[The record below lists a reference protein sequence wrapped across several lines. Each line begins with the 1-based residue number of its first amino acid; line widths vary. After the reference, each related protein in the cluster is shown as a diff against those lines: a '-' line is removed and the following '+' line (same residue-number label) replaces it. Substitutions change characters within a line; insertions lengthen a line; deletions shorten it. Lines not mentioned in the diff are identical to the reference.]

1 MYHKTKKREQKGFT
15 LIELMLSV
23 GFIGFLLITIALTI
37 IQIMGLYNKGLT
49 LKEVDS
55 VSRVIV
61 RDMQQGISGASM
73 FTVRYE
79 DETTPEKDY
88 KVATTL
94 QQADERGVDYYN
106 NDAGGRLCTG
116 VYSYVWNKGQA
127 LGSGDGIFGV
137 SVPTSYKDPDNHDGS
152 IEEYPI
158 QFTQEQAADGSLV
171 DKPVRFI
178 KKADPAKALCK
189 VPAGDAPETTVFD
202 SKIGQTK
209 DYQNVFGTG
218 DNNLMLYKFAITMPL
233 GTTANDDGNEVSAIS
248 TFYNISLVV
257 GTQMGDEDQEGFV
270 NTNNASCKSP
280 NAAEFNDSEYCAV
293 NSLDFVARTGS
304 VAR

>member
-1 MYHKTKKREQKGFT
+1 MYQRTKNRNKKGFT

-23 GFIGFLLITIALTI
+23 GFIGFLLVTIALTI

-55 VSRVIV
+55 VSRVVV

-79 DETTPEKDY
+79 DGSTPEEDY

-94 QQADERGVDYYN
+94 QDADEHGVDYYS

-116 VYSYVWNKGQA
+116 VYSYIWNRGQA
-127 LGSGDGIFGV
+127 IIGTGPFGLDI
-137 SVPTSYKDPDNHDGS
+137 PLTYKDPGNADAGIDGYPVQFAQ
-152 IEEYPI
+152 EE
-158 QFTQEQAADGSLV
+158 AADGSLV
-171 DKPVRFI
+171 DKPIRFI

-189 VPAGDAPETTVFD
+189 VPAGETPEATTFG
-202 SKIGQTK
+202 SKIGLSK

-218 DNNLMLYKFAITMPL
+218 NNNLMLYKFAITMPL
-233 GTTANDDGNEVSAIS
+233 GTTANDEGNEVSAIS
-248 TFYNISLVV
+248 TFYNVSLVV
-257 GTQMGDEDQEGFV
+257 GTQMGDESQDGFV
-270 NTNNASCKSP
+270 NTNNATCKSP
-280 NAAEFNDSEYCAV
+280 NVAEFNDSEYCAI
-293 NSLDFVARTGS
+293 NNIDFVARTGN